1 MQNGWFI
8 VHCTI
13 PMCEARHKPAVSQ
26 CEYDPTVRR
35 AIPHGNQTQLESKM
49 NKLQPMTVDEQAT
62 LKTSVFDN
70 IATVTFSVKP
80 DGEKGTARYN
90 LTQSFDFA
98 GVSDEEMIGLA
109 VRPLRI
115 DVQAMW
121 RKAKDRMNADVW
133 QDRKWSVR
141 DMLDQTRQK
150 ADPVTKAEKND
161 KAMTAK
167 ERKAHLEL
175 LTAMVQEDEEGR

>member
-13 PMCEARHKPAVSQ
+13 PMYGARHKLAVSQ

-35 AIPHGNQTQLESKM
+35 AIPHGNQTQLEIAM
-49 NKLQPMTVDEQAT
+49 NKLQPMAADEQAT
-62 LKTSVFDN
+62 LKTEAKSHLV
-70 IATVTFSVKP
+70 TVTFSVKP
-80 DGEKGTARYN
+80 NGEKGTARYN
-90 LTQSFDFA
+90 LTQVFDFE
-98 GVSDEEMIGLA
+98 GVKNEEVLILA
-109 VRPLRI
+109 VRSLRI
-115 DVQAMW
+115 DVQSTW
-121 RKAKDRMNADVW
+121 RKAKDKMNADVW

-150 ADPVTKAEKND
+150 ADPVTKAVSND
-161 KAMTAK
+161 HKMTAA

-175 LTAMVQEDEEGR
+175 LTAMVEEDEAE